1 MQFPAMGYLKLG
13 KDGWGWGRKDGWQC
27 MMGTKKLGGNGGS
40 TGCENWSQLGKCG
53 FELLISGL
61 VAENKSCGAWD
72 VVDWAAVIA
81 GFWVDAYP
89 LKSNCKVVP
98 GCESVDSMI
107 EDLSLEMVPL
117 LSESIF
123 LLHFNL
129 LDVVL
134 LINCT
139 FILKHKITG
148 QVEIIS
154 RCLPSN
160 LMQSFRM
167 NIFNAIFYG
176 RINNTTVNMHKFWN
190 IELEIMMLQCQ
201 WWLDQTEIVPP
212 LQHPHLSCDIVAHGT
227 IIKKHWTAPGLTNQ
241 TIQFI

>member
-1 MQFPAMGYLKLG
+1 
-13 KDGWGWGRKDGWQC
+13 
-27 MMGTKKLGGNGGS
+27 MGTKKLGGNGGN
-40 TGCENWSQLGKCG
+40 TGCENWSQWGKCG

-72 VVDWAAVIA
+72 DVDWAAVIA

-89 LKSNCKVVP
+89 LKSNCKGVWKCWLHDWGFVL
-98 GCESVDSMI
+98 GNGTFALWI
-107 EDLSLEMVPL
+107 HFSLAFQSSWCCLTDQLWRQNTV
-117 LSESIF
+117 
-123 LLHFNL
+123 
-129 LDVVL
+129 
-134 LINCT
+134 
-139 FILKHKITG
+139 ILKHRITG
-148 QVEIIS
+148 QVEITS

-176 RINNTTVNMHKFWN
+176 RIYNKTVNMHKFWN
-190 IELEIMMLQCQ
+190 IELEIMILQCQ

-212 LQHPHLSCDIVAHGT
+212 LQHPHLSCDSVDNGT